1 MQATPQSD
9 NRTETDQ
16 PQPDNRTKEG
26 EPKSDNPTLHQQAY
40 KPILDTTNIPNTE
53 NPVMARVKVTKPN
66 KENPIM
72 DQEPKSEN
80 PPSEN
85 PTVGKPNCIN
95 NTDALNNTNLYKGS
109 NKNNSN
115 SKDQQHDYA
124 VIPKSSPR
132 YDVKTLINEEIFGSN

>member
-1 MQATPQSD
+1 MSQNPIIRCRLLHNPIIGQKLISHNLIIVQKRVSQS
-9 NRTETDQ
+9 R
-16 PQPDNRTKEG
+16 
-26 EPKSDNPTLHQQAY
+26 DNPTLHQQAY

-95 NTDALNNTNLYKGS
+95 NTDALNNTNFSKGS
-109 NKNNSN
+109 EREILIQKINSMTMPSFQN
-115 SKDQQHDYA
+115 HLQGM
-124 VIPKSSPR
+124 
-132 YDVKTLINEEIFGSN
+132 T